1 MNEKLLIPI
10 AEVERQAN
18 AAGIIFMSGFER
30 AARELPPMLAGLSTA
45 EVAKHLDNYI
55 ERVRNETKEALTKI
69 VK

>member
-1 MNEKLLIPI
+1 
-10 AEVERQAN
+10 
-18 AAGIIFMSGFER
+18 
-30 AARELPPMLAGLSTA
+30 MLAGLSTA